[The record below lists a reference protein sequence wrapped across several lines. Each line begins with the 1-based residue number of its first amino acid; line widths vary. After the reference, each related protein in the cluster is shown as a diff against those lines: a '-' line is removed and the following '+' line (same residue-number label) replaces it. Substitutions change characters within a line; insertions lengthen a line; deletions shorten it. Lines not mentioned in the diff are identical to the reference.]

1 MTTTTAIIV
10 AIKTVSQGT
19 QTDPILVTTTE
30 INSKQIEP
38 YLLYTYFVIIIA
50 LFIFNHIFIIHLICF
65 SKYVRIAPSSI
76 ALCVA
81 TYVPSCIKQVQQ
93 W

>member
-1 MTTTTAIIV
+1 MITTTSAIIV
-10 AIKTVSQGT
+10 AIKTVSHGT

-50 LFIFNHIFIIHLICF
+50 LFIFNHL
-65 SKYVRIAPSSI
+65 YNPSN
-76 ALCVA
+76 LFF
-81 TYVPSCIKQVQQ
+81 
-93 W
+93 